1 MNASEFLLSMIA
13 ASGGSVDGRTL
24 LQKRSYFV
32 LLISGVPLDLG
43 FRAYYYGPYSSTL
56 DGTLTQLKN
65 LGFVEESSTGFGVL
79 SGGFEM
85 RRYDYR
91 LTEDGKKV
99 LEPLLQA
106 TEYEAVERAIQQIR
120 DAGEPDYMQL
130 SIAAKAHYI
139 LQKQDKRMSTTE
151 LLAEA
156 KEFNWNISGHSLE
169 RAVEYL
175 KSIGLATE

>member
-1 MNASEFLLSMIA
+1 MNASEFLLSVIA
-13 ASGGSVDGRTL
+13 ASGGNVDGRTL

-32 LLISGVPLDLG
+32 LLLSRMNLDFG
-43 FRAYYYGPYSSTL
+43 FHAYYYGPYSSTL

-65 LGFVEESSTGFGVL
+65 LGFLEESSTGFGVV

-91 LTEDGKKV
+91 LSEDAKKI
-99 LEPLLQA
+99 LEPILPSA
-106 TEYEAVERAIQQIR
+106 EYQAVERAVQEIR
-120 DAGEPDYMQL
+120 DAGNPDYMQL

-139 LQKQDKRMSTTE
+139 LQKQGKRMSSTE

-156 KEFNWNISGHSLE
+156 KEFNWNISEQSLKD
-169 RAVEYL
+169 AVEFL
-175 KSIGLATE
+175 KRVGLATD